1 MGEFYKG
8 EENDGSKNG
17 VSPFFEYKNAE
28 YHQQTFSDP
37 LMILRMV
44 RVAGFELPARVFG
57 LFQRM

>member
-28 YHQQTFSDP
+28 YHQKTFSDP

-44 RVAGFELPARVFG
+44 GV
-57 LFQRM
+57 